1 MLSKNLVYK
10 EIKRNAPGLL
20 LWMLIITVL
29 IVITMS
35 VYRTFM
41 ANQGK
46 ITAMLSL
53 IPKEALQ
60 FKGIS
65 NFSDLLS
72 VLGFYAANNVIY
84 MLVLGSIFS
93 IVLSC
98 GILLKEEYNRTA
110 EFLFARPLTRSGIFM
125 SKLAVAVLDIFLLN
139 LVTSIAGFIC
149 LELVKMG
156 PFSIRAFLVL
166 SLYTFLLNLMFGAI
180 GIFMSVL
187 VRRPRPVTFQ
197 AIGMVLIFYFI
208 YTISKI
214 SANVSMMGYLSP
226 FRYVDLNVTA
236 SDYRLDPLHFA
247 YFAGISALLICISW
261 LMYRRRDI
269 YI

>member
-1 MLSKNLVYK
+1 MLNRNLLYK

-20 LWMLIITVL
+20 LWMVIISVL

-53 IPKEALQ
+53 VPKEALQ

-84 MLVLGSIFS
+84 MLVLGSIFA
-93 IVLSC
+93 IVLSS

-110 EFLFARPLTRSGIFM
+110 EFLFARPLTRSQIFM
-125 SKLAVAVLDIFLLN
+125 SKLAVIVVNIFLLN

-149 LELVKMG
+149 LELVKMS

-166 SLYTFLLNLMFGAI
+166 SFYTFLLNLMFGAI

-187 VRRPRPVTFQ
+187 IRRPRPVTFQ
-197 AIGMVLIFYFI
+197 AIGLVLIFYFV
-208 YTISKI
+208 YTISRI
-214 SANVSMMGYLSP
+214 SSNVSALGYLSP
-226 FRYVDLNVTA
+226 FRYVDLNVTG
-236 SDYRLDPLHFA
+236 SSYHLDPMHFA
-247 YFAGISALLICISW
+247 YFAGLTTVLLCISW
-261 LMYRRRDI
+261 VMYRRRDI